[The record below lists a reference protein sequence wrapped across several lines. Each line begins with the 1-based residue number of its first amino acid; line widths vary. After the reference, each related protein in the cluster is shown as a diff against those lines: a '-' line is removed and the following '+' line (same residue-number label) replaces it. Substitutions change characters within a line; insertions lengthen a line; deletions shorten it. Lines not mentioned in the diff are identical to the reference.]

1 LSADAV
7 AAQPTAPRALPPLW
21 IISLLPA
28 LGLFA
33 SAVHLP
39 SIPAMA
45 ADFGVG
51 TEPIQ
56 KTVTVYL
63 ASMALFCLVV
73 GPMSD
78 RLGRRRVGLSML
90 FVFLVG
96 SVVALLAHSV
106 PVLFAA
112 RLLQGIGASG
122 GLVLSRSMVK
132 DALNGHAA
140 AKAAAQVSM
149 SVAIAPMLAPL
160 FGGYVQQRLGWHANF
175 VIVAALAL
183 ALFVFAGRRLVE
195 TLPQEQRYASNY
207 LAMAAGYVGLLGM
220 RRFQVHTIPVM
231 CGAIG
236 LFSFQTGAPV
246 LLIGVMHVR
255 PEDYGLFAAM
265 PAAGFMM
272 GTFLT
277 SRIAAHVSERFLIEA
292 GCLLFIASGA
302 LITLLAWHFSP
313 MPWGVALPMLLF
325 GLGNGLLM
333 PTATLGSM
341 SAAPLL
347 VGSAAALVSCL
358 RMGAGSLGSLVIA
371 SLPSSSALALGTV
384 VSGAG
389 LAAFLSWA
397 WLGKGR

>member
-1 LSADAV
+1 MADGMA
-7 AAQPTAPRALPPLW
+7 ATSHATAQPLPPLW
-21 IISLLPA
+21 VISLLPA

-45 ADFGVG
+45 TDFGVG
-51 TEPIQ
+51 TGDVQDTI
-56 KTVTVYL
+56 TLYL
-63 ASMALFCLVV
+63 ASMALFSLVV
-73 GPMSD
+73 GPTSD
-78 RLGRRRVGLSML
+78 RLGRRRVGLAML

-96 SVVALLAHSV
+96 SVVALMAHSV
-106 PVLFAA
+106 PVLLAG

-132 DALNGHAA
+132 DALGGPAA

-149 SVAIAPMLAPL
+149 VVALAPMLAPM
-160 FGGYVQQRLGWHANF
+160 FGGYVQQHLGWHANF
-175 VIVAALAL
+175 VIVAGMAL
-183 ALFVFAGRRLVE
+183 ALFLFAAWRLVE
-195 TLPQEQRYASNY
+195 TLPIDKRYAKDFLS
-207 LAMAAGYVGLLGM
+207 MATGYVGLLGM

-236 LFSFQTGAPV
+236 LFTFQTGAPV
-246 LLIGVMHVR
+246 LLINSMEVA

-272 GTFLT
+272 GTFFTTRMAWRLHET
-277 SRIAAHVSERFLIEA
+277 TLIEG
-292 GCLLFIASGA
+292 GCLLFIAAGM
-302 LITLLAWHFSP
+302 LITLLALGFP
-313 MPWGVALPMLLF
+313 PTPWSVALPMLLF
-325 GLGNGLLM
+325 GIGNGLLM

-358 RMGAGSLGSLVIA
+358 RIGAGSMGSWVITM
-371 SLPSSSALALGTV
+371 LPSNTALSLGCV
-384 VSGAG
+384 MFFAG
-389 LAAFLSWA
+389 CAAFLSWA
-397 WLGKGR
+397 WLGRGK

>member
-1 LSADAV
+1 MAAPADA
-7 AAQPTAPRALPPLW
+7 APPALPPLW

-28 LGLFA
+28 LGLFT

-51 TEPIQ
+51 AGPIQ
-56 KTVTVYL
+56 ATVTAYL

-78 RLGRRRVGLSML
+78 RLGRRRVGLAML

-96 SVVALLAHSV
+96 SIVALLAGSV
-106 PVLFAA
+106 PVLMAA
-112 RLLQGIGASG
+112 RLLQGMGASG

-132 DALNGHAA
+132 DALSGPAA

-149 SVAIAPMLAPL
+149 AVAVAPMLAPL
-160 FGGYVQQRLGWHANF
+160 FGGYVQQRFGWHANF
-175 VIVAALAL
+175 VVVAALAL
-183 ALFVFAGRRLVE
+183 ALFLFAGRRLVE
-195 TLPQEQRYASNY
+195 TLPREHRYASDY
-207 LAMAAGYVGLLGM
+207 LAMAAAYVGLLGM
-220 RRFQVHTIPVM
+220 RRFLVHTIPVT
-231 CGAIG
+231 CGAVG

-246 LLIGVMHVR
+246 LLIGGMHVP
-255 PEDYGLFAAM
+255 PEDYGLYAAT

-277 SRIAAHVSERFLIEA
+277 SRIASRVSERALIEA
-292 GCLLFIASGA
+292 GCLLFIAAGA
-302 LITLLAWHFSP
+302 LITLLAWRFAP
-313 MPWGVALPMLLF
+313 TPWSVALPMLLF

-358 RMGAGSLGSLVIA
+358 RMGAGSAGSLVIA
-371 SLPSSSALALGTV
+371 WLPGGSAMALGAV
-384 VSGAG
+384 VSCAG
-389 LAAFLSWA
+389 IVAFLSWA
-397 WLGKGR
+397 WLGRGN

>member
-1 LSADAV
+1 V
-7 AAQPTAPRALPPLW
+7 AALADTAPPALPPLW

-51 TEPIQ
+51 AGAIQ
-56 KTVTVYL
+56 ATVTAYL

-78 RLGRRRVGLSML
+78 RLGRRRVGLAML
-90 FVFLVG
+90 LVFLVG
-96 SVVALLAHSV
+96 SIVALLAGSV
-106 PVLFAA
+106 PVLMAA
-112 RLLQGIGASG
+112 RLLQGMGASG

-132 DALNGHAA
+132 DALSGPAA

-149 SVAIAPMLAPL
+149 AVAVAPMLAPL

-175 VIVAALAL
+175 IIVAALAL
-183 ALFVFAGRRLVE
+183 ALLLFAGRRLVE
-195 TLPQEQRYASNY
+195 TLPREHRYASNY
-207 LAMAAGYVGLLGM
+207 LAMASGYVGLLGM
-220 RRFQVHTIPVM
+220 RRFLVHTIPVM
-231 CGAIG
+231 CGAVG

-246 LLIGVMHVR
+246 LLIGGMHVP
-255 PEDYGLFAAM
+255 PEDYGLYAAM
-265 PAAGFMM
+265 PAAGFMI

-277 SRIAAHVSERFLIEA
+277 SRLASRVSERALIEA
-292 GCLLFIASGA
+292 GCLLFIAAGA
-302 LITLLAWHFSP
+302 LITGLAWRFAP
-313 MPWGVALPMLLF
+313 TPWSVALPMLVF

-358 RMGAGSLGSLVIA
+358 RMGAGSLGSLVI
-371 SLPSSSALALGTV
+371 SWLPPGSAMALGTV
-384 VSGAG
+384 VTSTG
-389 LAAFLSWA
+389 LAAFLAWA